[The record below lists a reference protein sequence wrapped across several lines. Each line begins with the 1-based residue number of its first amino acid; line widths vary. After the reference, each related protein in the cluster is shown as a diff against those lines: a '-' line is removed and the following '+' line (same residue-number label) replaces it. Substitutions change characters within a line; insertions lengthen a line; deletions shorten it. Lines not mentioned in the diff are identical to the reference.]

1 MNALST
7 NDRDGCPEF
16 DVALMDLAAG
26 DAVDAATREHLARC
40 GRCSLALA
48 TYRGTIDAVRGTVT
62 TLAPRARM
70 SFTWMH
76 AAAALI
82 VIALGVRLARH
93 EQPPRVVEVAAID
106 ARPSDDA
113 ALTRLDADTARL
125 DAGMCTFLM
134 GAAMGVVQ
142 TPLGGDAYDGHRYGM
157 KLALRKAIF
166 AELAAAEKAQRE
178 RAVAQNTWHGHAWSR
193 EDDRG
198 YQERALAQSL
208 ATRHGLSLS
217 QVYLILDEGI
227 RDKWPGPDGEP
238 LIATTPPQ
246 DPRDTW

>member
-1 MNALST
+1 MRPPADDAEPAPAWL
-7 NDRDGCPEF
+7 D
-16 DVALMDLAAG
+16 DLDFERAP
-26 DAVDAATREHLARC
+26 
-40 GRCSLALA
+40 
-48 TYRGTIDAVRGTVT
+48 T
-62 TLAPRARM
+62 TLLGARLRIVA
-70 SFTWMH
+70 WL
-76 AAAALI
+76 ACG
-82 VIALGVRLARH
+82 VIAASSIWKTVLPLSRN
-93 EQPPRVVEVAAID
+93 
-106 ARPSDDA
+106 
-113 ALTRLDADTARL
+113 
-125 DAGMCTFLM
+125 
-134 GAAMGVVQ
+134 VVQ